1 MPLLEMSPN
10 VQEAEGGR
18 KRSHDE
24 YAEMDVLKGNGPEGT
39 NPSNRECSRLAFSF
53 LRGTWTDH

>member
-10 VQEAEGGR
+10 VQEAEGCR

-24 YAEMDVLKGNGPEGT
+24 YAEMGVLKGNGEGT
-39 NPSNRECSRLAFSF
+39 NPSNRECPPCVSFFGSR
-53 LRGTWTDH
+53 D